1 MKVTK
6 WFILSGAFAVSDT
19 PTHSSDTHDAD
30 NAAHIDSPKLAPG
43 QPEAPR
49 IEAPKVK
56 SPHMASKITIMSP
69 QRERTWEDFV
79 KEADHDHDSHAEAPR
94 KRRISAVAMVV
105 ALAAITGA
113 AGGSLATAGL
123 SQVFGHDDTSKTAS
137 RALEEQ
143 VMRIDADVAALKI
156 GTERAGKQATAQ
168 IGKATDRLERVEKA
182 QAEPNSKI
190 ARQNDTIAKLSET
203 VAKLNETVAKLGETV
218 EKQRAAA
225 APAPAPAPSPV
236 ASVPAKEVT
245 GSISAPVPTPTPK
258 PEVARLPTVDGW
270 SLIDVGNGG
279 ATIEGRNGVFEVY
292 AGDPVP
298 GLGRVDAIRKQ
309 DGRWVVVTSKGLVV
323 AR

>member
-19 PTHSSDTHDAD
+19 PTHPSDTHDAASE
-30 NAAHIDSPKLAPG
+30 AAHIDSPKLAPG
-43 QPEAPR
+43 QPETPR

-56 SPHMASKITIMSP
+56 SPHTASRITIMSP

-79 KEADHDHDSHAEAPR
+79 KEADHDHESQAEAPR
-94 KRRISAVAMVV
+94 RRRISAVAMVV
-105 ALAAITGA
+105 ALAAVTGA

-123 SQVFGHDDTSKTAS
+123 SQVFGANDSSKTAS

-143 VMRIDADVAALKI
+143 VMRIDADIAALKI
-156 GTERAGKQATAQ
+156 GSERASKQATAQ

-182 QAEPNSKI
+182 QGEPNAKI
-190 ARQNDTIAKLSET
+190 ARQNETIAKLNDT
-203 VAKLNETVAKLGETV
+203 VAKLGETVAKLGETV
-218 EKQRAAA
+218 EKQRTAAM
-225 APAPAPAPSPV
+225 PAPAPASPV
-236 ASVPAKEVT
+236 ASIPAREVT
-245 GSISAPVPTPTPK
+245 GSISAPVPTPAPK
-258 PEVARLPTVDGW
+258 PEVARLPTVEGW
-270 SLIDVGNGG
+270 NLLDVGNGG

>member
-1 MKVTK
+1 
-6 WFILSGAFAVSDT
+6 VSDT
-19 PTHSSDTHDAD
+19 PTHPSEPNDAASE
-30 NAAHIDSPKLAPG
+30 AAHIDSPKLAPG

-56 SPHMASKITIMSP
+56 SPHTASKIVIMSP

-79 KEADHDHDSHAEAPR
+79 KETDHNPDIHPETAPR

-113 AGGSLATAGL
+113 VGGSLATAGL
-123 SQVFGHDDTSKTAS
+123 AQMFGHNDSSSKTAS

-143 VMRIDADVAALKI
+143 VMRIDADIAALKI
-156 GTERAGKQATAQ
+156 STERAGKQASVQ
-168 IGKATDRLERVEKA
+168 IGKTTDRLERVEKA
-182 QAEPNSKI
+182 QAEPNAKI
-190 ARQNDTIAKLSET
+190 ARQNDTVAKLSET
-203 VAKLNETVAKLGETV
+203 VARLSETVAKLGETV
-218 EKQRAAA
+218 EKQRP
-225 APAPAPAPSPV
+225 APAPAPAPV

-258 PEVARLPTVDGW
+258 PEVARLPTVEGW
-270 SLIDVGNGG
+270 NLLDVGNGG
-279 ATIEGRNGVFEVY
+279 ATIEGRAGVFEVY

-309 DGRWVVVTSKGLVV
+309 DGRWVVVTSKGLVI

>member
-19 PTHSSDTHDAD
+19 PTHSSEPHDAASD
-30 NAAHIDSPKLAPG
+30 AAHVDSPKLV
-43 QPEAPR
+43 PEQAGTPQ

-56 SPHMASKITIMSP
+56 SPHTASKITIMSP

-79 KEADHDHDSHAEAPR
+79 KEADRDPDTHPETAPR
-94 KRRISAVAMVV
+94 QRRISAVAMVV

-113 AGGSLATAGL
+113 IGGSLATAGL
-123 SQVFGHDDTSKTAS
+123 GQIFGRDDSSNAAS

-143 VMRIDADVAALKI
+143 VMRIDADIAALKI
-156 GTERAGKQATAQ
+156 SAERNGKQSAAQ
-168 IGKATDRLERVEKA
+168 IGKATDRLDRVEKA
-182 QAEPNSKI
+182 QAEPNAK
-190 ARQNDTIAKLSET
+190 IAKLNDA

-218 EKQRAAA
+218 EKQR
-225 APAPAPAPSPV
+225 PAPAPALTPV

-245 GSISAPVPTPTPK
+245 GSISAPVPTPAPK
-258 PEVARLPTVDGW
+258 PEVARLPTVEGW
-270 SLIDVGNGG
+270 NLLDVGNGG
-279 ATIEGRNGVFEVY
+279 ATIEGRSGVFEVY

-298 GLGRVDAIRKQ
+298 GLGRIDAIRKQ